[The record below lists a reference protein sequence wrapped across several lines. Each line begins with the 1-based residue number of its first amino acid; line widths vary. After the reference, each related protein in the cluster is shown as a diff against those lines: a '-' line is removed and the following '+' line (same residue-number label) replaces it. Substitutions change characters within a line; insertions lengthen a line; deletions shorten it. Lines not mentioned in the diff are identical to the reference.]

1 MWNIK
6 ATVPDDN
13 ITIVRYS
20 DNVGRDNA
28 YGYFQIPVESL
39 EHVFMQWKKMSSPT
53 HYNGTVTAFC
63 SLTPS
68 LDYFIA
74 H

>member
-28 YGYFQIPVESL
+28 YGYFQITVESL
-39 EHVFMQWKKMSSPT
+39 ELTCLYAMEKMSLPT
-53 HYNGTVTAFC
+53 LLLHFVHWLPC
-63 SLTPS
+63 S